1 MQKLVILAIF
11 IVISLV
17 ISYFLGRK
25 RQIGF
30 RWSLFFCLFLNP
42 IIGLIITLLSRK
54 YYKAKPKPSKGK
66 KIFGQVLAI
75 PFSLFLIPAIFGI
88 INEPNGNFYLANIQ
102 ILSFSL
108 GMIGLGGYLMEL
120 GKGKILN
127 QGVPGNSK

>member
-1 MQKLVILAIF
+1 MQKIVILAVF
-11 IVISLV
+11 IVISIV
-17 ISYFLGRK
+17 ISYYLGRN

-30 RWSLFFCLFLNP
+30 RWSLFFCIFLNP
-42 IIGLIITLLSRK
+42 VIGLIITLLSRK
-54 YYKAKPKPSKGK
+54 YYKAKPSKGK

-102 ILSFSL
+102 LLSFSL
-108 GMIGLGGYLMEL
+108 GMIGLGFYLMEL